1 MDVTVGDKRFDLH
14 YRRIRLGLRL
24 MSHGA
29 RAQVASDWSG
39 VTSDRLVTLRQTW
52 MPGAEDGFRGPS
64 PTSYLP
70 FFRSALKAS
79 QAAIFV
85 GIFRMIGFKVS
96 APGLEGGEKLCEA
109 YEIYREWEPDVHLEF
124 DQAVLLATG
133 AMEGEDIV
141 LSSCAVCA
149 GALLIDKRGKAQTRC
164 ARCRRKAKRRH

>member
-1 MDVTVGDKRFDLH
+1 
-14 YRRIRLGLRL
+14 

-39 VTSDRLVTLRQTW
+39 LTLDRLVTLRQSW

-64 PTSYLP
+64 PTSYQP

-79 QAAIFV
+79 QSAIFV
-85 GIFRMIGFKVS
+85 GILQMVGFKAS
-96 APGLEGGEKLCEA
+96 LPSLDGGEKLCET

-133 AMEGEDIV
+133 AIKGEDIE
-141 LSSCAVCA
+141 LSSCASCA
-149 GALLIDKRGKAQTRC
+149 CALLQDKRGKARTSC
-164 ARCRRKAKRRH
+164 ARCRSKRARRH